1 MNIPND
7 EKTETQCL
15 VEFVKQR
22 YGDRLDPEQMADVKK
37 TIKDIRKMTD
47 ALRSVKLKN
56 SDEPVTQFIPY
67 RKRDA

>member
-15 VEFVKQR
+15 VELVKQQ
-22 YGDRLDPEQMADVKK
+22 YGDRLDPEQMTDTEK

-47 ALRSVKLKN
+47 ALRSVTLKN
-56 SDEPVTQFIPY
+56 SDEPITRFIP
-67 RKRDA
+67 